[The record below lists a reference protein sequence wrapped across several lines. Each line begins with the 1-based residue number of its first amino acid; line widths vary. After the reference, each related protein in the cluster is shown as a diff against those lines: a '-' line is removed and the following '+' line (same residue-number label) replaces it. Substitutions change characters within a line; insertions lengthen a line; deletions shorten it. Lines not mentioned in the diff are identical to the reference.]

1 MKRRSALAASIVVL
15 AAFAAGG
22 AAAQNMSA
30 TSSSYNAGYGRTP
43 GDEERGVTNVGM
55 RDANGNLIAVN
66 GIVQTGASANA
77 AAGAGA
83 WGYGGVG
90 GNPYGQL
97 GGATAIGNN
106 LNVTVQGNWNTV
118 IVDSTQ
124 INNGDVSASVEL
136 NGQVDLDDH
145 P

>member
-1 MKRRSALAASIVVL
+1 MRSRHAVGIAL
-15 AAFAAGG
+15 AAFAISAG
-22 AAAQNMSA
+22 AASAQNLST

-43 GDEERGVTNVGM
+43 GDEERGVTTYGM

-66 GIVQTGASANA
+66 GIVTSSASAQASAAAWGASYGGS
-77 AAGAGA
+77 GAGFA
-83 WGYGGVG
+83 GQYGS
-90 GNPYGQL
+90 
-97 GGATAIGNN
+97 ATAIGNN